1 MSATLNSA
9 AQLIGLLVG
18 VGGVAVAIAERTR
31 SRSLSQSV
39 LVRRWRTWALIA
51 PLWWAAVVFRPA
63 ALLLV
68 AVISVSAIREFCA
81 MTHLPRPNQMILVVG
96 AMGLPLAIVLN
107 SQAAGWVV
115 VGVVLALT
123 VSPLLGQDV
132 TDGVETI
139 GSGLVGLAFIVVP
152 VSALLIVRDLNV
164 NMLLLVGVAVAIS
177 DIGAFVIGSTVKG
190 RRLAP
195 RLSPNKTV
203 AGLAGNLL
211 GASAATVLCAA
222 WIPELRAT
230 GLIAFPLVVAV
241 GAVWGDLL
249 VSLMKR
255 HAGVK
260 DAGSALPGFGGVLDR
275 VDSMLVVAPLTV
287 VFIRIFG

>member
-1 MSATLNSA
+1 MSATLTSA
-9 AQLIGLLVG
+9 TQVVGFLVG
-18 VGGVAVAIAERTR
+18 VGGVAVAVTERIR
-31 SRSLSQSV
+31 RRSLRRSV
-39 LVRRWRTWALIA
+39 LFQRWWTWALIA
-51 PLWWAAVVFRPA
+51 PLWWAAVASEA
-63 ALLLV
+63 AAVVLV
-68 AVISVSAIREFCA
+68 VAISVSAIREFCTMA
-81 MTHLPRPNQMILVVG
+81 GLARPSLIILTAASV
-96 AMGLPLAIVLN
+96 GLPVTITLLP
-107 SQAAGWVV
+107 QAASWVL
-115 VGVVLALT
+115 VGVTLALT
-123 VSPLLGQDV
+123 VPALASQDV
-132 TDGVETI
+132 SHGVDKI
-139 GSGLVGLAFIVVP
+139 GAGLLGLAFIVVP

-164 NMLLLVGVAVAIS
+164 IMLLLVGVAVAIS